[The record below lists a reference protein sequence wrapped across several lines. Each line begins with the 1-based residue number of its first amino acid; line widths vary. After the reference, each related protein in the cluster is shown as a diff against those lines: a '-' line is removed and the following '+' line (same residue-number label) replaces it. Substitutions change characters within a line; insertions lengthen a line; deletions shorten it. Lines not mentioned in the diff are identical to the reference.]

1 MTKKYSLQ
9 NLKYLLSGPLLGKK
23 KNVNERNSQMI
34 FFVFENTFKTRI
46 ILIKCVECLVNEKL
60 KQ

>member
-1 MTKKYSLQ
+1 MTKKCSLQ
-9 NLKYLLSGPLLGKK
+9 NLKYLLSGPLLEK